1 MSVVMVMTLVM
12 SVEPMEVQATTYA
25 SGNTCEINSFDKCRN
40 LKVGDIFY
48 KDSKIYIKIA
58 SKKYYNPSSGSM
70 ETEEYKVKL
79 SDKSGNVLLDLET
92 YIYDSSRSVIERTYT
107 FSKPMRIFKMSG
119 GEDLGYYNI
128 WLEPLSATV
137 STAPTV
143 VTSLKYDGT
152 DKKLLSTAG
161 SATNGTMYYCITNT
175 TSTPADSAFDITDI
189 TQLTKKDA
197 GTYYVW
203 YMAKGTNGYGDSSK
217 SYKTVEIG
225 KGTPTSPTTPTVS
238 SVSYGTKLSEISLGT
253 DWSWENENTVP
264 DVGNTGYTAVYN
276 KTLDTTNYDWSSVG
290 GYDSTSG
297 KIKRTITVPVSAVP
311 RTEGTAEGDFTVPTN
326 LSATYDSAKTLNQ
339 QIALPTNWAWMNG
352 SSITP
357 QVSDTGFTAVYTVPL
372 PDNKNYIWD
381 DIDGYAEAE
390 DGTITV
396 TRDLSVTISNAAQTA
411 PAVTATDEEKFGQEN
426 GKINSVTTDME
437 YRKAGA
443 ADYTQINDSDLTSGS
458 LTGLAPGTYY
468 VRYKAKTNYDA
479 SPDTSVTIGEGTK
492 LSVTFPTESV
502 RSAAGYEIS
511 YNTNPNA
518 IKWQEDYTF
527 SITLTDGF
535 ADALGGVTVK
545 LDGNETLVPQIDNT
559 VSEAPVYTYTI
570 PDMEADHTVSISGI
584 THYTDLLEI
593 ENDIA
598 FGACDYGNIPDAKA
612 IVIKNLGNRKGA
624 IKSVTVSGNAFNIT
638 GSETTVPKDGSLQNA
653 YTIRPRANKAVG
665 DYSETITVTY
675 YKDVAHTIEAAATKT
690 VTYTVQ
696 PKSLNPDDIT
706 IVNPVTNEPVFYYT
720 AKPVTV
726 SLKDSMGNIIDA
738 SEYTVSYENNTAV
751 STSGHPAK
759 VTITDALPVSGDY
772 TIAETTKN
780 YVIKYL
786 DTSVSAAS
794 AGEKKNNSGW
804 FTGDITLAAPEGY
817 TINTSNTS
825 ADSGWSSSLS
835 VTDEGVT
842 QKDYYL
848 KRTSDGAI
856 TDKKTATVKI
866 DKTSPNA
873 TFTVGDNAYTTFVE
887 PGDISF
893 DNVWDTTKRAEIVA
907 SDNGSG
913 SVKRYYYFADT
924 PVAEE
929 NISGV
934 TGWKEYTGAVT
945 TPEGRHILYVKAVD
959 GAGNTTYLSSQG
971 INVDTQAP
979 VISNV
984 TDKKTYCETKTVKIT
999 DTNLDKVYVNDEE
1012 VTLSGDEYT
1021 LVADGTTYKI
1031 VAIDKGGRRSSV
1043 TVTVK
1048 NGHTSIRDE
1057 REEPT
1062 CTETGLTEGSHCL
1075 ICGEILVEQG
1085 VIPALGH
1092 DWTGEWKVT
1101 TEATKDTKGRKELT
1115 CSRPGCNQ
1123 KRFDVIPELGT
1134 EEEPEDPNAGKIQKD
1149 AEVADD
1155 SPISEATFD
1164 NNKSELSDAPAIF
1177 TPEEKAAIEGGSDA
1191 RVWLEITGTDVNS
1204 IPASDRANIE
1214 NVAKSIM
1221 GNGSTI
1227 TYFDADLFK
1236 QIVGGEKVQIH
1247 EPGIVIWVTI
1257 KIPTALLNMD
1267 KTIIREY
1274 KVIRL
1279 HKDETTGE
1287 SLVDVLNGSFH
1298 EATGEFSF
1306 ATDRFSTYAI
1316 VYTDIKPV
1324 TGVTLTPESATL
1336 TKKGETLK
1344 LTATITPED
1353 ATDKSV
1359 TWSSSN
1365 TEVATVDENGNVTAV
1380 GNGKCDIT
1388 VTTNDGGMTASSTI
1402 AVDLSGKTMDKVPN
1416 TGDAGNPAGVALVM
1430 LISMIAL
1437 SGLYFIR
1444 RRKFRI

>member
-1 MSVVMVMTLVM
+1 MMKYGKKLTKRLTAFLMSVVMVMTLVM
-12 SVEPMEVQATTYA
+12 SVEPMEVRAATTRSRY
-25 SGNTCEINSFDKCRN
+25 EITEDYYDLTANDCP
-40 LKVGDIFY
+40 LKVGDIF
-48 KDSKIYIKIA
+48 
-58 SKKYYNPSSGSM
+58 SSGAQLGCDHFGIGYLPRNDCKYHIFIDNSRHFVLISNHQSYNYITTLPAGYNYEVTGLTKAASYEWRIDLKKLVASVKTAPSAATNLSYTASAQDLLSSNGSADNGSM
-70 ETEEYKVKL
+70 VFRLGTSGDFTDTIPQAINAGSYKVYYKA
-79 SDKSGNVLLDLET
+79 KGTGN
-92 YIYDSSRSVIERTYT
+92 Y
-107 FSKPMRIFKMSG
+107 
-119 GEDLGYYNI
+119 
-128 WLEPLSATV
+128 
-137 STAPTV
+137 
-143 VTSLKYDGT
+143 
-152 DKKLLSTAG
+152 
-161 SATNGTMYYCITNT
+161 
-175 TSTPADSAFDITDI
+175 ADSA
-189 TQLTKKDA
+189 A
-197 GTYYVW
+197 SYV
-203 YMAKGTNGYGDSSK
+203 
-217 SYKTVEIG
+217 TVTIA
-225 KGTPTSPTTPTVS
+225 TASPTSPTTPTVS

-253 DWSWENENTVP
+253 DWSWENGNTVP

-276 KTLDTTNYDWSSVG
+276 KTLDTANYDWSSVA
-290 GYDSTSG
+290 GYDSASG
-297 KIKRTITVPVSAVP
+297 KIKRKIVVPVTPIPKPEAS
-311 RTEGTAEGDFTVPTN
+311 FTVPTN
-326 LSATYDSAKTLNQ
+326 LSATYNSSKTLNS
-339 QIALPTNWAWMNG
+339 QISLPANWAWKDG
-352 SSITP
+352 SVIP
-357 QVSDTGFTAVYTVPL
+357 KVSDEAFEAVYTVPS
-372 PDNKNYIWD
+372 PDNQNYTWD
-381 DIDGYAEAE
+381 NIDGYAVAE
-390 DGTITV
+390 NGTITI
-396 TRDLSVTISNAAQTA
+396 TRDLPVTISNATQTA
-411 PAVTATDEEKFGQEN
+411 PVVTATDEEKFGQEN
-426 GKINSVTTDME
+426 GKINGVTTDME

-443 ADYTQINDSDLTSGS
+443 TDYTQINDSDLTSGS

-545 LDGNETLVPQIDNT
+545 LDGTETLLPQIDNT

-598 FGACDYGNIPDAKA
+598 FGACDYGDTPDAKA
-612 IVIKNLGNRKGA
+612 IVIKNRGNRKGA

-726 SLKDSMGNIIDA
+726 ALKDSMGNIIDA

-759 VTITDALPVSGDY
+759 VTITDALPGSGDY

-786 DTSVSAAS
+786 DTSVSAAA

-804 FTGDITLAAPEGY
+804 FTGDVTLAAPEGY
-817 TINTSNTS
+817 TINTSNSS
-825 ADSGWSSSLS
+825 ADSGWSSTLS
-835 VTDEGVT
+835 VTEEGVT

-848 KRTSDGAI
+848 KRTLDGAI

-1247 EPGIVIWVTI
+1247 EPGIAIRVTI
-1257 KIPTALLNMD
+1257 KIPTALLNTD

-1402 AVDLSGKTMDKVPN
+1402 TVDLSGKTMDKVPN

-1437 SGLYFIR
+1437 TGLYTVR